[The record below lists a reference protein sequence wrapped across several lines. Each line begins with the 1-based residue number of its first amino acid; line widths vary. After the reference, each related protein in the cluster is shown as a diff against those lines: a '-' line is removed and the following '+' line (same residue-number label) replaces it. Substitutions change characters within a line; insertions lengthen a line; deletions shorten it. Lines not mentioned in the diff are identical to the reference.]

1 MHDILMNGHTEP
13 NKPIEAT
20 KALIDAGI
28 FALVGP
34 VGAPTLMAAHPIDRF
49 LQAVRAV

>member
-1 MHDILMNGHTEP
+1 MIGHPEP
-13 NKPIEAT
+13 NKSIEAT

-34 VGAPTLMAAHPIDRF
+34 VGAPTSMAAYPIDRF
-49 LQAVRAV
+49 LRAV